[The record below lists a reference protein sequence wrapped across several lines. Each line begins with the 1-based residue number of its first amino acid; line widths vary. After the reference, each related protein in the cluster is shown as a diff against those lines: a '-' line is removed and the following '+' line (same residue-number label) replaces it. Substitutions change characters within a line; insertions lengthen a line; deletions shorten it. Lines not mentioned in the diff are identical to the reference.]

1 MLPNFYKALGTADL
15 EELIEDEEFFR
26 QTGGF
31 ETISDDSLSKLKA
44 QLAKKRYRANA
55 RAPRFKDDVEMRVA
69 SPTSQFGNYQYTMIG
84 SPLFADYK
92 SLEYQLK
99 FNN

>member
-1 MLPNFYKALGTADL
+1 MDL

-26 QTGGF
+26 AKGGF

-44 QLAKKRYRANA
+44 QLAKKKYRSNS
-55 RAPRFKDDVEMRVA
+55 RALHFKDDVEMRLA
-69 SPTSQFGNYQYTMIG
+69 SPSSQFVDYQYTMIG

-92 SLEYQLK
+92 SLDYQLK